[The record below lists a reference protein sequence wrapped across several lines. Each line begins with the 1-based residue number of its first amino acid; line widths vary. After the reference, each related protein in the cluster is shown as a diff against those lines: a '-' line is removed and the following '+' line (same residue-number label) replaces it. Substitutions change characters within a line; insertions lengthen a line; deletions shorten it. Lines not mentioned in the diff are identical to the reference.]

1 MVGLGLILLMS
12 TNVKKRPKQNQ
23 IDFGHQQLGFYL

>member
-12 TNVKKRPKQNQ
+12 TNVKKRRQQNQ